1 MPRMIELMRQSS
13 VPANVMR
20 SAARGAL
27 ALPPAEM
34 IEILVYLTNNP
45 VFAEQAKMTLAG
57 WDETSSLLVAG
68 DPNAP
73 KEVLEY
79 LVAAQN
85 RRPRLIP
92 TLLENPA
99 IEEKHLLDMAQT
111 ESRELVDMLLASP
124 RVRKSSHVL
133 HALAINPHVG
143 PEEAEKVQQ
152 ALRELGVAAAPA
164 TEPAVTPAVIEALD
178 EETAKYLAEH
188 AAEIAAEEGK
198 GFSLVGAHEDR
209 EEAAAIA
216 AANSAAPAAAEVAP
230 AAPAA
235 AAAPAAETAAAAAVA
250 TQKVVAQK
258 PPEERERISVIQKIA
273 RLTVG
278 ERVQLA
284 MKGTKDERF
293 VLIRDGSKVV
303 SSAVLESP
311 KVSDAEIETFAAMKN
326 VQESVLRGITMHRKF
341 MKNYAVVRALVNNP
355 RLPLDLGLSLMNHLL
370 VNDLKGLS
378 MNKNISETLRKM
390 ALKTYKQKSAPPGS
404 KPSG

>member
-1 MPRMIELMRQSS
+1 MPRMIELMRQSA

-27 ALPPAEM
+27 ALPPPEM
-34 IEILVYLTNNP
+34 IEILVYLTTNP

-57 WDETSSLLVAG
+57 WDEPSSLLVAS
-68 DPNAP
+68 DPSTP

-79 LVAAQN
+79 MVDPQN

-92 TLLENPA
+92 TLLENPSV
-99 IEEKHLLDMAQT
+99 EEKYLLDMAQT
-111 ESRELVDMLLASP
+111 ESRELVNVLLTSG

-133 HALAINPHVG
+133 HALATNPHLS
-143 PEEAEKVQQ
+143 PEESAKV
-152 ALRELGVAAAPA
+152 RELLQGLGEEVAAAPA
-164 TEPAVTPAVIEALD
+164 AAEEGSPEAD
-178 EETAKYLAEH
+178 EAAKKFVVEH
-188 AAEIAAEEGK
+188 AAEIAADEGK
-198 GFSLVGAHEDR
+198 GFTLVGAHEDR

-216 AANSAAPAAAEVAP
+216 AATGAAPAPEGAASAAPTG
-230 AAPAA
+230 
-235 AAAPAAETAAAAAVA
+235 ETAGTATAVA
-250 TQKVVAQK
+250 TEKVVAQK

-273 RLTVG
+273 RLSVG

-311 KVSDAEIETFAAMKN
+311 KVSDAEIESFAAMKN
-326 VQESVLRGITMHRKF
+326 VQESVLRGITMKRKY
-341 MKNYAVVRALVNNP
+341 MKNYAVIRALVNNP

-378 MNKNISETLRKM
+378 MNKNITETLRKM

-404 KPSG
+404 KKGD

>member
-1 MPRMIELMRQSS
+1 MPRMIELMRQSA

-20 SAARGAL
+20 TAARGAL
-27 ALPPAEM
+27 ALPPPEM
-34 IEILVYLTNNP
+34 IEILVYLTTSP

-57 WDETSSLLVAG
+57 WDEASSLLVAS
-68 DPNAP
+68 DPNTP
-73 KEVLEY
+73 KEVLDY
-79 LVAAQN
+79 MADPQN

-92 TLLENPA
+92 TLLENPSV
-99 IEEKHLLDMAQT
+99 EEKHLLDMAQT

-124 RVRKSSHVL
+124 RVRKAAHVL
-133 HALAINPHVG
+133 HALATNPHLS
-143 PEEAEKVQQ
+143 PEEADKV
-152 ALRELGVAAAPA
+152 RELLHALGEDVSAAPA
-164 TEPAVTPAVIEALD
+164 APESSPEA
-178 EETAKYLAEH
+178 EEAASKFLTEH

-198 GFSLVGAHEDR
+198 GFTLVGAHEDH

-216 AANSAAPAAAEVAP
+216 AVTGA

-235 AAAPAAETAAAAAVA
+235 AAPAVVPAAAGDATATATAVA
-250 TQKVVAQK
+250 VGKVAAQQ
-258 PPEERERISVIQKIA
+258 PPPERERISTIQKIA

-326 VQESVLRGITMHRKF
+326 VQESVLRGITMKRKF
-341 MKNYAVVRALVNNP
+341 MKNYAVIRSLVNNP

-378 MNKNISETLRKM
+378 MNKNVSETLRKM
-390 ALKTYKQKSAPPGS
+390 ALKTYKQKSAPAGS
-404 KPSG
+404 KKGE

>member
-1 MPRMIELMRQSS
+1 MPRMIELMRQSA

-27 ALPPAEM
+27 ALPPPEM
-34 IEILVYLTNNP
+34 IEILVYLTTNP

-57 WDETSSLLVAG
+57 WDEASSLLVAS
-68 DPNAP
+68 DPKTP
-73 KEVLEY
+73 KEVLDY
-79 LVAAQN
+79 MVDAQN

-99 IEEKHLLDMAQT
+99 VEEIRLLEMAQT
-111 ESRELVDMLLASP
+111 ESRELVQMLLASG
-124 RVRKSSHVL
+124 RVRKSPHVL
-133 HALAINPHVG
+133 HALATNPHLS
-143 PEEAEKVQQ
+143 PEEAAKVRELLQ
-152 ALRELGVAAAPA
+152 ALGEQVSAAPA
-164 TEPAVTPAVIEALD
+164 AAEEASPEV
-178 EETAKYLAEH
+178 EEAAKKFMAEH
-188 AAEIAAEEGK
+188 AAEIAADEGK
-198 GFSLVGAHEDR
+198 GFTLVGAHEDR

-216 AANSAAPAAAEVAP
+216 AATGAAPAPPEG
-230 AAPAA
+230 A
-235 AAAPAAETAAAAAVA
+235 AAAPAAPAGEAATATAVA
-250 TQKVVAQK
+250 TQKVAAQK
-258 PPEERERISVIQKIA
+258 PPEERERISVIQKIS

-326 VQESVLRGITMHRKF
+326 VQESVLRGITMKRKY
-341 MKNYAVVRALVNNP
+341 MKNYAVIRALVNNP

-378 MNKNISETLRKM
+378 MNKNITETLRKM

-404 KPSG
+404 KKSD

>member
-1 MPRMIELMRQSS
+1 MPRMIELMRQSA

-27 ALPPAEM
+27 ALPPPEM
-34 IEILVYLTNNP
+34 IEILVYLTTNP

-57 WDETSSLLVAG
+57 WDEPSSLLVAS
-68 DPNAP
+68 DPGTPN
-73 KEVLEY
+73 EVLEY
-79 LVAAQN
+79 MVHPQN

-92 TLLENPA
+92 ALLENPSV
-99 IEEKHLLDMAQT
+99 EERHLLDMAQT
-111 ESRELVDMLLASP
+111 ESRELVDMLLASK
-124 RVRKSSHVL
+124 RVRRSPNVL
-133 HALAINPHVG
+133 HALATNPHLS
-143 PEEAEKVQQ
+143 PEESEKVDQ
-152 ALRELGVAAAPA
+152 ALRALGEDAAGPA
-164 TEPAVTPAVIEALD
+164 DEPAVLPAVIEALD

-198 GFSLVGAHEDR
+198 GFSLVGAHEDHA
-209 EEAAAIA
+209 EAAAIA
-216 AANSAAPAAAEVAP
+216 AAAGAAPAGPEASV
-230 AAPAA
+230 
-235 AAAPAAETAAAAAVA
+235 AAAPAPTGDAAATAAAVA
-250 TQKVVAQK
+250 TQKGAAQK

-326 VQESVLRGITMHRKF
+326 VQESVLRGITMKRKF
-341 MKNYAVVRALVNNP
+341 MKNYAVIRCLVNNP

-370 VNDLKGLS
+370 VNDLKVLS

-390 ALKTYKQKSAPPGS
+390 ALKTYKQKSAPAGS
-404 KPSG
+404 KPLA